1 MCFFS
6 PLAIAWECNLI
17 EAYLLERSCLEK
29 SYKHINLASVS
40 TCQYQVSA
48 EKNDVFFLDS
58 AVWKMNLGPTRTKFK
73 FSKSGEQM
81 SGQGIF
87 NELLEEKPLV
97 FINRLQHYSF
107 T

>member
-48 EKNDVFFLDS
+48 EKNDVFF
-58 AVWKMNLGPTRTKFK
+58 
-73 FSKSGEQM
+73 SG
-81 SGQGIF
+81 F
-87 NELLEEKPLV
+87 CCLEDEFGTNKDQV
-97 FINRLQHYSF
+97 QI
-107 T
+107 